1 MKSLFKLFFI
11 SILFFNIMF
20 TISCGLPDI
29 TSIYQEMN
37 QPFITK
43 LTPGPNKVTVEFQAQ
58 NNEPAFSG
66 YNIYFGEKVNPQ
78 KYKLY
83 NEQKNRPTIINK
95 NSQNITT
102 YSYTIGV
109 GSYYSTGGDS
119 EVTTLTASDIQNGIP
134 IYVWVSAYQITPQNE
149 SIYYFDYAQMATP
162 RAEELN
168 KSVSSGSS
176 PISSGGKQ
184 LATVGTATGGGGLTF
199 QNNTSG
205 GGIQSRSASSLYEVT
220 IPPESGYSTAA
231 LTVEA
236 NKLYL
241 TKTVDGG
248 KNYYGKIFVKS
259 VSGTTATVDY
269 CLQTAADVLSY

>member
-43 LTPGPNKVTVEFQAQ
+43 LIPGPNKVTVEFQAQ

-66 YNIYFGEKVNPQ
+66 YNIYFGDSVNPQ

-83 NEQKNRPTIINK
+83 NQQKTRPTIINK

-102 YSYTIGV
+102 YTYTIQS

-119 EVTTLTASDIQNGIP
+119 EVTTLTQSEIPNGIP

-168 KSVSSGSS
+168 KQFSSGNS
-176 PISSGGKQ
+176 ITSGNKT
-184 LATVGTATGGGGLTF
+184 LATVSTSGTSLTF
-199 QNNTSG
+199 QSTSG

-231 LTVEA
+231 LTVQQ
-236 NKLYL
+236 NQLYL

-269 CLQTAADVLSY
+269 CLQAAADVLSY

>member
-43 LTPGPNKVTVEFQAQ
+43 LIPGPNKVTVEFQAQ

-83 NEQKNRPTIINK
+83 NQQKTRPTIINK

-119 EVTTLTASDIQNGIP
+119 EVTTLTASEIPNGIP

-162 RAEELN
+162 REEN
-168 KSVSSGSS
+168 TGSFSSGN
-176 PISSGGKQ
+176 ITSGGKT
-184 LATVGTATGGGGLTF
+184 LATVGTGLTF
-199 QNNTSG
+199 QNST

-220 IPPESGYSTAA
+220 IPPTDGYSTAA
-231 LTVEA
+231 LTVQQ
-236 NKLYL
+236 NQLYL
-241 TKTVDGG
+241 TKTVEG
-248 KNYYGKIFVKS
+248 NNSYYGKIFVKS

-269 CLQTAADVLSY
+269 CIQLAANVLSY

>member
-43 LTPGPNKVTVEFQAQ
+43 LIPGPNKVTVEFQAQ

-83 NEQKNRPTIINK
+83 NQQKTRPTIINK
-95 NSQNITT
+95 NSQNITS

-119 EVTTLTASDIQNGIP
+119 EVTTLTASEIPNGIP

-168 KSVSSGSS
+168 KSINTSTGS
-176 PISSGGKQ
+176 ITSGGKT
-184 LATVGTATGGGGLTF
+184 LATLSGNNI
-199 QNNTSG
+199 QNST

-231 LTVEA
+231 LTVQQ
-236 NKLYL
+236 NQLYL

-259 VSGTTATVDY
+259 VSGGTATVDY
-269 CLQTAADVLSY
+269 CIQLAENVLSY

>member
-43 LTPGPNKVTVEFQAQ
+43 LIPGPNKVTVEFQAQ

-66 YNIYFGEKVNPQ
+66 YNIYFGDSVNPQ

-83 NEQKNRPTIINK
+83 NQQKTRPTIITK

-102 YSYTIGV
+102 HSYTIET

-119 EVTTLTASDIQNGIP
+119 EVTTLTQSEIQNGIP
-134 IYVWVSAYQITPQNE
+134 IYVWVSAYQMTPQSE
-149 SIYYFDYAQMATP
+149 SSYSYDNYVQMATP
-162 RAEELN
+162 RAETLN
-168 KSVSSGSS
+168 TTVSGS
-176 PISSGGKQ
+176 IKVGNIE
-184 LATVGTATGGGGLTF
+184 LATLSGNNI
-199 QNNTSG
+199 QNST
-205 GGIQSRSASSLYEVT
+205 GGIQTRSATSLSDVT
-220 IPPESGYSTAA
+220 IPPTDGYTKSP

-241 TKTVDGG
+241 TKTEDGG
-248 KNYYGKIFVKS
+248 KSYYGKIFVKG
-259 VSGTTATVDY
+259 VNGTTATVDY
-269 CLQTAADVLSY
+269 CLQTAPDILSY

>member
-1 MKSLFKLFFI
+1 
-11 SILFFNIMF
+11 MF

-43 LTPGPNKVTVEFQAQ
+43 LIPGPNKVTVEFQAQ

-66 YNIYFGEKVNPQ
+66 YNIYFGDSVNPQ

-83 NEQKNRPTIINK
+83 NQQKTRPTIINK
-95 NSQNITT
+95 NSQNITS

-119 EVTTLTASDIQNGIP
+119 EVTTLTTSEIPNGIP

-168 KSVSSGSS
+168 KSVSSGST
-176 PISSGGKQ
+176 ITSSKQ
-184 LATVGTATGGGGLTF
+184 LATVGTSGTSLTF
-199 QNNTSG
+199 QNTP
-205 GGIQSRSASSLYEVT
+205 GGIQSRSATSLSEVT

-231 LTVEA
+231 LPVQA
-236 NKLYL
+236 NTLYL
-241 TKTVDGG
+241 TKTVDGSDS
-248 KNYYGKIFVKS
+248 YYGKIFVRS

-269 CLQTAADVLSY
+269 CIQLAANVLSY

>member
-43 LTPGPNKVTVEFQAQ
+43 LIPGPNKVTVEFQAQ

-66 YNIYFGEKVNPQ
+66 YNIYFGDSVNPQ

-83 NEQKNRPTIINK
+83 NQQKTRPTIINK
-95 NSQNITT
+95 NSQNITP
-102 YSYTIGV
+102 YSYTIEV

-119 EVTTLTASDIQNGIP
+119 EVTTLTASEIPNGIP

-168 KSVSSGSS
+168 KSVSSGNS
-176 PISSGGKQ
+176 ITSGNKT
-184 LATVGTATGGGGLTF
+184 LATLSGTAGNLTF
-199 QNNTSG
+199 QSTSG
-205 GGIQSRSASSLYEVT
+205 GGIQSRSATSLSEVT
-220 IPPESGYSTAA
+220 IPPTDGYINTP
-231 LTVEA
+231 LTVQQ
-236 NKLYL
+236 NQLYL

>member
-43 LTPGPNKVTVEFQAQ
+43 LIPGPNKVTVEFQAQ

-83 NEQKNRPTIINK
+83 NQQKTRPTIINK

-119 EVTTLTASDIQNGIP
+119 EVTTLTASDIPNGIP
-134 IYVWVSAYQITPQNE
+134 IYVWVSAYQITPQHE

-162 RAEELN
+162 REEN
-168 KSVSSGSS
+168 TGSFSSGQNITLSS
-176 PISSGGKQ
+176 KT
-184 LATVGTATGGGGLTF
+184 LATVGTGLTF

-205 GGIQSRSASSLYEVT
+205 GGIQSRSATSLSEVT

-231 LTVEA
+231 LTVQQ
-236 NKLYL
+236 NQLYL

>member
-43 LTPGPNKVTVEFQAQ
+43 LIPGPNKVTVEFQAQ

-83 NEQKNRPTIINK
+83 NQQKTRPTIINK

-119 EVTTLTASDIQNGIP
+119 EVTTLQASDIQNGIP

-168 KSVSSGSS
+168 KQFSSGNS
-176 PISSGGKQ
+176 ITSGNKT
-184 LATVGTATGGGGLTF
+184 LATVSTSGTSLTF
-199 QNNTSG
+199 QSTSG
-205 GGIQSRSASSLYEVT
+205 GGIQSRSATSLSDVT

-231 LTVEA
+231 LTVQQ
-236 NKLYL
+236 NQLYL

-248 KNYYGKIFVKS
+248 KNYYGKIFVKR
-259 VSGTTATVDY
+259 VNGTTATVDY
-269 CLQTAADVLSY
+269 CIQLAENVLSY

>member
-43 LTPGPNKVTVEFQAQ
+43 LIPGPNKVTVEFQAQ

-66 YNIYFGEKVNPQ
+66 YNIYFGDSVNPQ

-102 YSYTIGV
+102 HSYTIRV

-119 EVTTLTASDIQNGIP
+119 EVTTLTASDIPNGIP

-162 RAEELN
+162 RAETLN
-168 KSVSSGSS
+168 TSVSSGNS
-176 PISSGGKQ
+176 ITSGNKT
-184 LATVGTATGGGGLTF
+184 LATLSGTLNI
-199 QNNTSG
+199 QNST
-205 GGIQSRSASSLYEVT
+205 GGIQSRSATSLSDVT
-220 IPPESGYSTAA
+220 IPPTDGYSTAA

-259 VSGTTATVDY
+259 VSGGTATVDY
-269 CLQTAADVLSY
+269 CIQLAADVLSY

>member
-43 LTPGPNKVTVEFQAQ
+43 LIPGPNKVTVEFQAQ

-66 YNIYFGEKVNPQ
+66 YNIYFGDSVNPQ

-83 NEQKNRPTIINK
+83 NQQKTRPTIINK
-95 NSQNITT
+95 NSQNITS

-119 EVTTLTASDIQNGIP
+119 EVTTLQASDIPNGIP

-162 RAEELN
+162 RAETLN
-168 KSVSSGSS
+168 SSVSGNITSGNKTLATL
-176 PISSGGKQ
+176 SSG
-184 LATVGTATGGGGLTF
+184 TGGALNI
-199 QNNTSG
+199 QNST

-220 IPPESGYSTAA
+220 IPPTDGYSTAA
-231 LTVEA
+231 LTVQQ
-236 NKLYL
+236 NQLYL
-241 TKTVDGG
+241 TKTTDGG
-248 KNYYGKIFVKS
+248 KNYYGKIFVKR
-259 VSGTTATVDY
+259 VNGTTATVDY
-269 CLQTAADVLSY
+269 CIQLAENVLSY

>member
-43 LTPGPNKVTVEFQAQ
+43 LIPGPNKVTVEFQAQ

-83 NEQKNRPTIINK
+83 NQQKTRPTIITK

-102 YSYTIGV
+102 HSYTIET

-119 EVTTLTASDIQNGIP
+119 EVTTLTQSEIQNGIP

-162 RAEELN
+162 RDETLN
-168 KSVSSGSS
+168 SSVSTGSS
-176 PISSGGKQ
+176 TISSGGKT
-184 LATVGTATGGGGLTF
+184 LATLSG
-199 QNNTSG
+199 NNIQSS
-205 GGIQSRSASSLYEVT
+205 GGIQSRSASSLSEVT
-220 IPPESGYSTAA
+220 IPPTDGY
-231 LTVEA
+231 LTTPLPVQQ
-236 NKLYL
+236 NQLYL

-259 VSGTTATVDY
+259 VGTGTATVDY
-269 CLQTAADVLSY
+269 CIQLAADVLSY

>member
-43 LTPGPNKVTVEFQAQ
+43 LIPGPNKVTVEFQAQ

-66 YNIYFGEKVNPQ
+66 YNIYFGDSVNPQ

-83 NEQKNRPTIINK
+83 NQQKTRPTIITK
-95 NSQNITT
+95 NSQNIATH
-102 YSYTIGV
+102 SYTIET

-119 EVTTLTASDIQNGIP
+119 EVTTLQESDIQNGIP

-168 KSVSSGSS
+168 KSVSSGST
-176 PISSGGKQ
+176 ITSSKQ
-184 LATVGTATGGGGLTF
+184 LATLSGTAGNLTF
-199 QNNTSG
+199 QNST
-205 GGIQSRSASSLYEVT
+205 GGIQTRSATSLSDVT

-231 LTVEA
+231 LTVQP
-236 NKLYL
+236 NQLYL
-241 TKTVDGG
+241 TKTVEG
-248 KNYYGKIFVKS
+248 NNSYYGKIFVKS

>member
-43 LTPGPNKVTVEFQAQ
+43 LIPGPNKVTVEFQAQ

-66 YNIYFGEKVNPQ
+66 YNIYFGDSVNPQ

-83 NEQKNRPTIINK
+83 NQQKTRPTIINK
-95 NSQNITT
+95 NSQNITMH
-102 YSYTIGV
+102 SYTIGV

-119 EVTTLTASDIQNGIP
+119 EVTTLQASDIQNGIP
-134 IYVWVSAYQITPQNE
+134 IYVWVSSYQITPQHE

-162 RAEELN
+162 REETLN
-168 KSVSSGSS
+168 SSVSTGSS

-184 LATVGTATGGGGLTF
+184 LATVGTSGANLTF
-199 QNNTSG
+199 QNST
-205 GGIQSRSASSLYEVT
+205 GGIQSRSATSLSEVT
-220 IPPESGYSTAA
+220 IPPESGYSTTA
-231 LTVEA
+231 LTVQQ
-236 NKLYL
+236 NQLYL

-248 KNYYGKIFVKS
+248 KNYYGKIFVKR
-259 VSGTTATVDY
+259 VNGTTATVDY

>member
-43 LTPGPNKVTVEFQAQ
+43 LIPGPNKVTVEFQAQ

-83 NEQKNRPTIINK
+83 NQQKTRPTIINK

-102 YSYTIGV
+102 YTYTIQS

-162 RAEELN
+162 REEN
-168 KSVSSGSS
+168 TGSFSSGN
-176 PISSGGKQ
+176 ITSGGKT
-184 LATVGTATGGGGLTF
+184 LATVGTSGTSLTF
-199 QNNTSG
+199 QNTP
-205 GGIQSRSASSLYEVT
+205 GGIQSRSATSLNDVT
-220 IPPESGYSTAA
+220 IPPTDGYSTAA

-241 TKTVDGG
+241 TKTTDG
-248 KNYYGKIFVKS
+248 NDSYYGKIFVRS
-259 VSGTTATVDY
+259 VSGGTATVDY
-269 CLQTAADVLSY
+269 CIQLAANVLSY

>member
-43 LTPGPNKVTVEFQAQ
+43 LIPGPNKVTVEFQAQ

-66 YNIYFGEKVNPQ
+66 YNIYFGESVNPQ

-83 NEQKNRPTIINK
+83 NQQKTRPTIINK

-119 EVTTLTASDIQNGIP
+119 EVTTLTASEIQNGIP
-134 IYVWVSAYQITPQNE
+134 IYVWVSAYQITPQHE

-162 RAEELN
+162 RAETLN
-168 KSVSSGSS
+168 TSVSGS
-176 PISSGGKQ
+176 ITSGGKT
-184 LATVGTATGGGGLTF
+184 LATLSGALNI
-199 QNNTSG
+199 QNST
-205 GGIQSRSASSLYEVT
+205 GGIQSRSATSLSDVT
-220 IPPESGYSTAA
+220 IPPTNGYSTAA

-241 TKTVDGG
+241 TKTVDG
-248 KNYYGKIFVKS
+248 NNSYYGKIFVKS
-259 VSGTTATVDY
+259 VSGGSATVDY

>member
-20 TISCGLPDI
+20 IISCGLPDI

-43 LTPGPNKVTVEFQAQ
+43 LIPGPNKVTVEFQAQ

-66 YNIYFGEKVNPQ
+66 YNIYFGDSVNPQ

-83 NEQKNRPTIINK
+83 NQQKTRPTIINK
-95 NSQNITT
+95 NSQNITS

-119 EVTTLTASDIQNGIP
+119 EVTTLTESEIQNGIP

-162 RAEELN
+162 RAETLN
-168 KSVSSGSS
+168 SSVSGNITSGNK
-176 PISSGGKQ
+176 ILATLSSG
-184 LATVGTATGGGGLTF
+184 TGGALNI
-199 QNNTSG
+199 QNST
-205 GGIQSRSASSLYEVT
+205 GGIQSRSATSLSDVT

-231 LTVEA
+231 LTVQQ
-236 NKLYL
+236 NQLYL
-241 TKTVDGG
+241 TKTTDGSHS
-248 KNYYGKIFVKS
+248 YYGKIFVRS

>member
-66 YNIYFGEKVNPQ
+66 YNIYFGDSVNPQ

-83 NEQKNRPTIINK
+83 NQQKNRPTIINK

-102 YSYTIGV
+102 YTYTIQS

-119 EVTTLTASDIQNGIP
+119 EVKTLTTSEIQNGIP

-162 RAEELN
+162 REEN
-168 KSVSSGSS
+168 TGSFSSGQNITLSS
-176 PISSGGKQ
+176 KT
-184 LATVGTATGGGGLTF
+184 LATVGTGLTF
-199 QNNTSG
+199 QNST
-205 GGIQSRSASSLYEVT
+205 GGIQSRSATSLSDVT
-220 IPPESGYSTAA
+220 IPPTDGYSTAA

-248 KNYYGKIFVKS
+248 KNYYGKIFVKG
-259 VSGTTATVDY
+259 VNGTTATVDY

>member
-43 LTPGPNKVTVEFQAQ
+43 LIPGPNKVTVEFQAQ

-83 NEQKNRPTIINK
+83 NQQKTRPTIINK
-95 NSQNITT
+95 NSQNITS

-168 KSVSSGSS
+168 KSVSSGST
-176 PISSGGKQ
+176 ITSGGKT
-184 LATVGTATGGGGLTF
+184 LATLSGTLNI
-199 QNNTSG
+199 QNNTGG
-205 GGIQSRSASSLYEVT
+205 GGIQSRSATSLSDVT

-241 TKTVDGG
+241 TKTTDGG

-259 VSGTTATVDY
+259 VSGGTATVDY
-269 CLQTAADVLSY
+269 CLQTAANVLSY

>member
-43 LTPGPNKVTVEFQAQ
+43 LIPGPNKVTVEFQAQ

-83 NEQKNRPTIINK
+83 NQQKTRPTIINK

-102 YSYTIGV
+102 HRYTIQI

-119 EVTTLTASDIQNGIP
+119 EVTTLQASDIQNGIP

-162 RAEELN
+162 REETTGA
-168 KSVSSGSS
+168 SFSSGN
-176 PISSGGKQ
+176 ITSGGKT
-184 LATVGTATGGGGLTF
+184 LATVSTSGGNLTF
-199 QNNTSG
+199 QSTSG
-205 GGIQSRSASSLYEVT
+205 GGIQSRSATSLSDVT

-231 LTVEA
+231 LTVQQ
-236 NKLYL
+236 NQLYL

-248 KNYYGKIFVKS
+248 KNYYGKIFVRS

>member
-43 LTPGPNKVTVEFQAQ
+43 LIPGPNKVTVEFQAQ

-66 YNIYFGEKVNPQ
+66 YNIYFGDSVNPQ

-83 NEQKNRPTIINK
+83 NQQKTRPTIINK
-95 NSQNITT
+95 NSQNITS

-119 EVTTLTASDIQNGIP
+119 EVTTLTASDIPNGIP

-162 RAEELN
+162 RDETTGA
-168 KSVSSGSS
+168 SFSSGN
-176 PISSGGKQ
+176 ITSGGKT
-184 LATVGTATGGGGLTF
+184 LATVSTSGGNLTF
-199 QNNTSG
+199 QNST

-220 IPPESGYSTAA
+220 IPPTDGYTKSP

-241 TKTVDGG
+241 TKTEDGG
-248 KNYYGKIFVKS
+248 KSYYGKIFVKG
-259 VSGTTATVDY
+259 VNGTTATVDY

>member
-43 LTPGPNKVTVEFQAQ
+43 LIPGPNKVTVEFQAQ

-66 YNIYFGEKVNPQ
+66 YNIYFGRNDNPQ
-78 KYKLY
+78 EYKLY

-102 YSYTIGV
+102 YTYTIQS
-109 GSYYSTGGDS
+109 GSYYSKGGDS

-149 SIYYFDYAQMATP
+149 STYYYDYAKMATP
-162 RAEELN
+162 RAESLN
-168 KSVSSGSS
+168 QTVSGS
-176 PISSGGKQ
+176 IKVGNRE
-184 LATVGTATGGGGLTF
+184 LATLSGNNI
-199 QNNTSG
+199 QNSS

-220 IPPESGYSTAA
+220 IPPESGYSIAA

-241 TKTVDGG
+241 TKTVDG
-248 KNYYGKIFVKS
+248 NNSYYGKIFVRS

>member
-43 LTPGPNKVTVEFQAQ
+43 LIPGPNKVTVEFQAQ

-83 NEQKNRPTIINK
+83 NQQKTRPTIITK
-95 NSQNITT
+95 NSQNTT
-102 YSYTIGV
+102 YTYTIEPRN
-109 GSYYSTGGDS
+109 SYYSTGGDS
-119 EVTTLTASDIQNGIP
+119 EVTTLQESDIQNGIP
-134 IYVWVSAYQITPQNE
+134 IYVWVSAYQITPQHE

-162 RAEELN
+162 RPESRN
-168 KSVSSGSS
+168 QTVSSGS
-176 PISSGGKQ
+176 ITLSGKT
-184 LATVGTATGGGGLTF
+184 LATVGTSGANLTF
-199 QNNTSG
+199 QSG
-205 GGIQSRSASSLYEVT
+205 GGIQSRSASSLDEVT
-220 IPPESGYSTAA
+220 IPPTDGYITTP
-231 LTVEA
+231 LTVQQSQ
-236 NKLYL
+236 LYL
-241 TKTVDGG
+241 TRTIDNGT
-248 KNYYGKIFVKS
+248 NYYGKIFVRS
-259 VSGTTATVDY
+259 LIGTSSAIVDY
-269 CLQTAADVLSY
+269 AIQTSGNILSY

>member
-43 LTPGPNKVTVEFQAQ
+43 LIPGPNKVTVEFQAQ

-66 YNIYFGEKVNPQ
+66 YNIYFGDSVNPQ

-83 NEQKNRPTIINK
+83 NQQKTRPTIINK
-95 NSQNITT
+95 NSQNITMHR
-102 YSYTIGV
+102 YTIEV

-162 RAEELN
+162 RAETLN
-168 KSVSSGSS
+168 TTVSGS
-176 PISSGGKQ
+176 IKVGNIE
-184 LATVGTATGGGGLTF
+184 LATLSGNNI
-199 QNNTSG
+199 QNST

-220 IPPESGYSTAA
+220 IPPTDGYSTAA
-231 LTVEA
+231 LTVQQ
-236 NKLYL
+236 NQLYL

-248 KNYYGKIFVKS
+248 KNYYGKIFVKGIN
-259 VSGTTATVDY
+259 GTTATVDY

>member
-43 LTPGPNKVTVEFQAQ
+43 LIPGPNKVTVEFQAQ

-66 YNIYFGEKVNPQ
+66 YNIYFGDRVNPQ

-83 NEQKNRPTIINK
+83 NQQKTRPTIINK
-95 NSQNITT
+95 NSQNITMH
-102 YSYTIGV
+102 SYTIGV

-119 EVTTLTASDIQNGIP
+119 EVTTLTTSEIPNGIP

-162 RAEELN
+162 RTEELD
-168 KSVSSGSS
+168 KSVSTGSS

-184 LATVGTATGGGGLTF
+184 LATVGTSGANLTF
-199 QNNTSG
+199 QNST
-205 GGIQSRSASSLYEVT
+205 GGIQSRSATSLSEVT
-220 IPPESGYSTAA
+220 IPPESGYSTTA

-241 TKTVDGG
+241 TKTEDGG
-248 KNYYGKIFVKS
+248 KNYYGKIFVKR
-259 VSGTTATVDY
+259 VNGTTATVDY
-269 CLQTAADVLSY
+269 CIQLAANVLSY

>member
-43 LTPGPNKVTVEFQAQ
+43 LIPGPNKVTVEFQAQ

-66 YNIYFGEKVNPQ
+66 YNIYFGDSVNPQ

-83 NEQKNRPTIINK
+83 NQQKTRPTIINK
-95 NSQNITT
+95 NSQNITS

-119 EVTTLTASDIQNGIP
+119 EVTTLTTSEIPNGIP

-168 KSVSSGSS
+168 KSFSSGN
-176 PISSGGKQ
+176 ITSGNKT
-184 LATVGTATGGGGLTF
+184 LATVSTSGGNLTF
-199 QNNTSG
+199 QSTSG
-205 GGIQSRSASSLYEVT
+205 GGIQSRSASSLSEVT
-220 IPPESGYSTAA
+220 IPPTDGYSTAA
-231 LTVEA
+231 LPVQQ
-236 NKLYL
+236 NQLYL
-241 TKTVDGG
+241 TKTVEGNDS
-248 KNYYGKIFVKS
+248 YYGKIFVKG
-259 VSGTTATVDY
+259 VNGTTATVDY
-269 CLQTAADVLSY
+269 CIQLAANVLSY

>member
-43 LTPGPNKVTVEFQAQ
+43 LIPGPNKVTVEFQAQ

-83 NEQKNRPTIINK
+83 NQQKTRPTIINK

-119 EVTTLTASDIQNGIP
+119 EVTTLTVSEIPNGIP

-162 RAEELN
+162 RAETLN
-168 KSVSSGSS
+168 SSVSTGSS
-176 PISSGGKQ
+176 TISSGGKT
-184 LATVGTATGGGGLTF
+184 LATLSGNNI
-199 QNNTSG
+199 QNST

-220 IPPESGYSTAA
+220 IPPTDGYLTTP
-231 LTVEA
+231 LTVQQ
-236 NKLYL
+236 NQLYL
-241 TKTVDGG
+241 TKTTDGSDS
-248 KNYYGKIFVKS
+248 YYGKIFVRS
-259 VSGTTATVDY
+259 VGTGTATVDY
-269 CLQTAADVLSY
+269 CLQTAANVLSY

>member
-43 LTPGPNKVTVEFQAQ
+43 LIPGPNKVTVEFQAQ

-66 YNIYFGEKVNPQ
+66 YNIYFGDSVNPQ

-83 NEQKNRPTIINK
+83 NQQKTRPTIINK
-95 NSQNITT
+95 NSQNITS
-102 YSYTIGV
+102 YSYTIEV

-119 EVTTLTASDIQNGIP
+119 EVTTLTQSEIPNGIP
-134 IYVWVSAYQITPQNE
+134 IYVWVSAYQITPQHE

-162 RAEELN
+162 RAETTGA
-168 KSVSSGSS
+168 SVSGS
-176 PISSGGKQ
+176 IKVGNRE
-184 LATVGTATGGGGLTF
+184 LATISGNNI
-199 QNNTSG
+199 QNSS
-205 GGIQSRSASSLYEVT
+205 GGIQSRSATSLSDVT

-231 LTVEA
+231 LPVQQ
-236 NKLYL
+236 NQLYL
-241 TKTVDGG
+241 TKTTDGSDS
-248 KNYYGKIFVKS
+248 YYGKIFVRS

-269 CLQTAADVLSY
+269 CLQTAANVLSY

>member
-43 LTPGPNKVTVEFQAQ
+43 LIPGPNKVTVEFQAQ

-66 YNIYFGEKVNPQ
+66 YNIYFGRNDNPQ
-78 KYKLY
+78 EYKLY

-102 YSYTIGV
+102 YTYTIQS
-109 GSYYSTGGDS
+109 GSYYSKGGDS
-119 EVTTLTASDIQNGIP
+119 EVKTLTTSEIQNGIP

-149 SIYYFDYAQMATP
+149 SIYYYDYAKMATP

-184 LATVGTATGGGGLTF
+184 LATVGTSGGNLTF
-199 QNNTSG
+199 QNG

-220 IPPESGYSTAA
+220 IPPTDGYSTAA

-269 CLQTAADVLSY
+269 CIQLAENVLSY

>member
-43 LTPGPNKVTVEFQAQ
+43 LIPGPNKVTVEFQAQ

-66 YNIYFGEKVNPQ
+66 YNIYFGDSVNPQ

-83 NEQKNRPTIINK
+83 NQQKTRPTIINK

-119 EVTTLTASDIQNGIP
+119 EVTTLQASDIQNGIP

-149 SIYYFDYAQMATP
+149 SIYYFDYAKMATP
-162 RAEELN
+162 RDETLN
-168 KSVSSGSS
+168 KSVSSGSITS
-176 PISSGGKQ
+176 TKE
-184 LATVGTATGGGGLTF
+184 LATLSGTAGNLTF
-199 QNNTSG
+199 QNST
-205 GGIQSRSASSLYEVT
+205 GGIQTRSATSLSDVT
-220 IPPESGYSTAA
+220 IPPTDGYTKSP

-241 TKTVDGG
+241 TKTEDGG
-248 KNYYGKIFVKS
+248 KSYYGKIFVKG
-259 VSGTTATVDY
+259 VNGTTATVDY

>member
-43 LTPGPNKVTVEFQAQ
+43 LIPGPNKVTVEFQAQ

-66 YNIYFGEKVNPQ
+66 YNIYFGDSVNPQ

-83 NEQKNRPTIINK
+83 NQQKTRPTIITK

-102 YSYTIGV
+102 HSYTIET

-119 EVTTLTASDIQNGIP
+119 EVTTLTQSEIQNGIP
-134 IYVWVSAYQITPQNE
+134 IYVWVSAYQITPQHE

-162 RAEELN
+162 RPESRN
-168 KSVSSGSS
+168 QTVSSGNN
-176 PISSGGKQ
+176 ITLNAKT
-184 LATVGTATGGGGLTF
+184 LATVGAGLTF
-199 QNNTSG
+199 QNST
-205 GGIQSRSASSLYEVT
+205 GGIQSRSASSLDEVT
-220 IPPESGYSTAA
+220 IPPTDGYSTAA
-231 LTVEA
+231 LTVQP
-236 NKLYL
+236 NQLYL
-241 TKTVDGG
+241 TKTTDGG
-248 KNYYGKIFVKS
+248 KNYYGKIFVKG
-259 VSGTTATVDY
+259 VNGTTATVDY
-269 CLQTAADVLSY
+269 CIQLAADVLSY

>member
-43 LTPGPNKVTVEFQAQ
+43 LIPGPNKVTVEFQAQ

-66 YNIYFGEKVNPQ
+66 YNIYFGDSVNPQ

-83 NEQKNRPTIINK
+83 NQQKTRPTIINK
-95 NSQNITT
+95 NSQNITMH
-102 YSYTIGV
+102 SYTIGV
-109 GSYYSTGGDS
+109 GSYYSKGGDS
-119 EVTTLTASDIQNGIP
+119 EVTTLTTSEIPNGIP

-162 RAEELN
+162 RAETLN
-168 KSVSSGSS
+168 TSVSGS
-176 PISSGGKQ
+176 ITSGGKT
-184 LATVGTATGGGGLTF
+184 LATLSGALNI
-199 QNNTSG
+199 QNST
-205 GGIQSRSASSLYEVT
+205 GGIQSRSATSLSEVT
-220 IPPESGYSTAA
+220 IPPTDGYLTTP

-241 TKTVDGG
+241 TKTTEG
-248 KNYYGKIFVKS
+248 NNSYYGKIFVRS

>member
-43 LTPGPNKVTVEFQAQ
+43 LIPGPNKVTVEFQAQ

-83 NEQKNRPTIINK
+83 NQQKTRPTIINK
-95 NSQNITT
+95 NSQNITS

-119 EVTTLTASDIQNGIP
+119 EVTTLTESEIQNGIP

-149 SIYYFDYAQMATP
+149 SIYYFDYAKMATP

-168 KSVSSGSS
+168 KSINTSTGS
-176 PISSGGKQ
+176 ITSGGKT
-184 LATVGTATGGGGLTF
+184 LATVGAGLTF

-205 GGIQSRSASSLYEVT
+205 GGIQSRSATSLSDVT
-220 IPPESGYSTAA
+220 IPPTDGYSTAA
-231 LTVEA
+231 LTVQQ
-236 NKLYL
+236 NQLYL

-259 VSGTTATVDY
+259 VGTGTATVDY

>member
-43 LTPGPNKVTVEFQAQ
+43 LIPGPNKVTVEFQAQ

-66 YNIYFGEKVNPQ
+66 YNIYFGDSVNPQ

-83 NEQKNRPTIINK
+83 NQQKTRPTIINK

-119 EVTTLTASDIQNGIP
+119 EVTTLTVSEIPNGIP

-162 RAEELN
+162 REEN
-168 KSVSSGSS
+168 TGSFSSGS
-176 PISSGGKQ
+176 ITSGGKT
-184 LATVGTATGGGGLTF
+184 LATLSGALNI
-199 QNNTSG
+199 QNST
-205 GGIQSRSASSLYEVT
+205 GGIQSRSATSLSDVT

-231 LTVEA
+231 LTVQQ
-236 NKLYL
+236 NQLYL
-241 TKTVDGG
+241 TKTTDGG

-259 VSGTTATVDY
+259 VSGGTATVDY
-269 CLQTAADVLSY
+269 CIQTAADVLSY

>member
-43 LTPGPNKVTVEFQAQ
+43 LIPGPNKVTVEFQAQ

-66 YNIYFGEKVNPQ
+66 YNIYFGDSVNPQ

-95 NSQNITT
+95 NSQNITMHR
-102 YSYTIGV
+102 YTIEV

-119 EVTTLTASDIQNGIP
+119 EVTTLTASDIPNGIP

-168 KSVSSGSS
+168 KQFSSGSS
-176 PISSGGKQ
+176 ITSGNKT
-184 LATVGTATGGGGLTF
+184 LATVGTSGGNLTF
-199 QNNTSG
+199 QNG

-220 IPPESGYSTAA
+220 IPPTDGYSTAA
-231 LTVEA
+231 LPVEA

-241 TKTVDGG
+241 TKTVEGNDS
-248 KNYYGKIFVKS
+248 YYGKIFVKR

-269 CLQTAADVLSY
+269 CIQLAANVLSY

>member
-43 LTPGPNKVTVEFQAQ
+43 LIPGPNKVTVEFQAQ

-66 YNIYFGEKVNPQ
+66 YNIYFGDSVNPQ

-83 NEQKNRPTIINK
+83 NQQKTRPTIINK
-95 NSQNITT
+95 NSQNITS

-119 EVTTLTASDIQNGIP
+119 EVTTLTASEIPNGIP

-168 KSVSSGSS
+168 KSINTSTGS
-176 PISSGGKQ
+176 ITSGGKT
-184 LATVGTATGGGGLTF
+184 LATLSGNNI
-199 QNNTSG
+199 QNST
-205 GGIQSRSASSLYEVT
+205 GGIQSRSATSLSDVT

-231 LTVEA
+231 LTVQQ
-236 NKLYL
+236 NQLYL
-241 TKTVDGG
+241 TKTVEGSDS
-248 KNYYGKIFVKS
+248 YYGKIFVKS
-259 VSGTTATVDY
+259 VSGGTATVDY
-269 CLQTAADVLSY
+269 CIQLAANVLSY

>member
-43 LTPGPNKVTVEFQAQ
+43 LIPGPNKVTVEFQAQ

-83 NEQKNRPTIINK
+83 NQQKTRPTIINK

-119 EVTTLTASDIQNGIP
+119 EVTTLTASEIPNGIP

-162 RAEELN
+162 RAETLN
-168 KSVSSGSS
+168 TSVSGS
-176 PISSGGKQ
+176 ITSGGKT
-184 LATVGTATGGGGLTF
+184 LATLSGTLNI
-199 QNNTSG
+199 QNST

-220 IPPESGYSTAA
+220 IPPTDGYSTAA
-231 LTVEA
+231 LTVQP
-236 NKLYL
+236 NQLYL
-241 TKTVDGG
+241 TKTTDGSDS
-248 KNYYGKIFVKS
+248 YYGKIFVRS

-269 CLQTAADVLSY
+269 CIQLAADVLSY

>member
-43 LTPGPNKVTVEFQAQ
+43 LIPGPNKVTVEFQAQ

-66 YNIYFGEKVNPQ
+66 YNIYFGDSVNPQ

-83 NEQKNRPTIINK
+83 NQQKTRPTIINK
-95 NSQNITT
+95 NSQNITS

-119 EVTTLTASDIQNGIP
+119 EVTTLQESDIQNGIP
-134 IYVWVSAYQITPQNE
+134 IYVWVSAYQITPQHE

-162 RAEELN
+162 RPESRN
-168 KSVSSGSS
+168 QTVSSGNN
-176 PISSGGKQ
+176 ITLNGKT
-184 LATVGTATGGGGLTF
+184 LATVGTGLTF
-199 QNNTSG
+199 QNST
-205 GGIQSRSASSLYEVT
+205 GGIQSRSASSLDEVT
-220 IPPESGYSTAA
+220 IPPTDGYSTAA
-231 LTVEA
+231 LTVQQSQ
-236 NKLYL
+236 LYL
-241 TKTVDGG
+241 TRTIDNGT
-248 KNYYGKIFVKS
+248 NYYGKIFVRS
-259 VSGTTATVDY
+259 LSGTSSATVDY
-269 CLQTAADVLSY
+269 AIQTSGNILSY

>member
-43 LTPGPNKVTVEFQAQ
+43 LIPGPNKVTVEFQAQ

-83 NEQKNRPTIINK
+83 NQQKTRPTIINK
-95 NSQNITT
+95 NSQNITS

-119 EVTTLTASDIQNGIP
+119 EVTTLTTSEIPNGIP
-134 IYVWVSAYQITPQNE
+134 IYVWVSAYQITPQHE

-162 RAEELN
+162 RDETLN
-168 KSVSSGSS
+168 TSVSG
-176 PISSGGKQ
+176 IIKVGNRE
-184 LATVGTATGGGGLTF
+184 LATLSGNNI
-199 QNNTSG
+199 QNSS
-205 GGIQSRSASSLYEVT
+205 GGIQSRSATSLSEVT
-220 IPPESGYSTAA
+220 IPPTDGYSTAA
-231 LTVEA
+231 LTVQP
-236 NKLYL
+236 NQLYL
-241 TKTVDGG
+241 TKTTDGSDS
-248 KNYYGKIFVKS
+248 YYGKIFVRS

-269 CLQTAADVLSY
+269 CLQTAANVLSY